1 MSSIVRKSKIF
12 NRKRLIIQITYKT
25 QLLQLKMLL
34 QTDAAVVNLG
44 LLETKFYLQAALQF
58 SIMLQV
64 NKDNVQITRP
74 SVWLSIHR
82 NRIMVNITNN
92 FLNKTKSHNSNH
104 LQLHSL
110 FRDTSYPL
118 ATTQEPMTWNHS
130 SLSKE
135 TTFKSDTIDSNAK
148 MATSIWNKKRTQ
160 SIFSAIK
167 EQIWKV
173 E

>member
-25 QLLQLKMLL
+25 QLLQLRMLL

-44 LLETKFYLQAALQF
+44 LLETKFYLQAALQ
-58 SIMLQV
+58 SLTMLLG

-74 SVWLSIHR
+74 SVWLSTHKD
-82 NRIMVNITNN
+82 RIMVNITNN
-92 FLNKTKSHNSNH
+92 FLNKTKSHNSIH

-110 FRDTSYPL
+110 YRDTSYLL
-118 ATTQEPMTWNHS
+118 ATTQEPMTWNLS

-148 MATSIWNKKRTQ
+148 MATSIWNKKRIQ
-160 SIFSAIK
+160 LIYLAIK
-167 EQIWKV
+167 EPI
-173 E
+173 